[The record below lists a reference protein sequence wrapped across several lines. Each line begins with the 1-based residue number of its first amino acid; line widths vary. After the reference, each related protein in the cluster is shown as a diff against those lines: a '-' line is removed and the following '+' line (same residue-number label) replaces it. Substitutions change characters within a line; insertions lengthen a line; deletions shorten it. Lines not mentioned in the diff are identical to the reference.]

1 MILALDISTS
11 ITGFCV
17 LHQFGDPI
25 HTGHIDL
32 RKEKDFFKKVDLV
45 KEKIIELNKKYNF
58 EEVAIEEPLQSF
70 ARGLSSAKTL
80 FTLAK
85 FNGIIQYIVH
95 TLDLVPTVINVN
107 NARKLV
113 GIKINK
119 KDKTKNTKEQVLEQ
133 VQKLTSGIMW
143 KKKTLKSGPRKGLE
157 IFDPCCYDMA
167 DAFVIGKAHFIE
179 KKIITK

>member
-17 LHQFGDPI
+17 FNQWDCI
-25 HTGHIDL
+25 HIGHIDL

-45 KEKIIELNKKYNF
+45 KEKIEELNEHYKFKK
-58 EEVAIEEPLQSF
+58 VAIEEAFQSF
-70 ARGLSSAKTL
+70 GRGLSSAKTL

-85 FNGIIQYIVH
+85 FNGIIQYIVFSLGIS
-95 TLDLVPTVINVN
+95 TTVINVN

-119 KDKTKNTKEQVLEQ
+119 KDKTKTTKQKVLDQ
-133 VQKLTSGIMW
+133 VQQLDTKITW
-143 KKKTLKSGPRKGLE
+143 KKRRLKSGPRKGLE
-157 IFDPCCYDMA
+157 IFDDCCYDMA
-167 DAFVIGKAHFIE
+167 DAWVIGKAHLLE
-179 KKIITK
+179 NKSKAQ

>member
-17 LHQFGDPI
+17 FNKWNAVHI
-25 HTGHIDL
+25 GHIDL
-32 RKEKDFFKKVDLV
+32 RKEKDFFKKIDLV
-45 KEKIIELNKKYNF
+45 KNEINRLHKQYNF
-58 EEVAIEEPLQSF
+58 NEVAIEEAFQSF
-70 ARGLSSAKTL
+70 GRGLSSAKTL

-85 FNGIIQYIVH
+85 FNGIIQYIVFS
-95 TLDLVPTVINVN
+95 LGIEATVINVN

-133 VQKLTSGIMW
+133 VQQLNSTFLWPKRV
-143 KKKTLKSGPRKGLE
+143 LKSGPRKGLE
-157 IFDPCCYDMA
+157 IYDECCFDRA
-167 DAFVIGKAHFIE
+167 DAYVIGKAHLIE
-179 KKIITK
+179 NKNKAM

>member
-17 LHQFGDPI
+17 FNEWNAVHI
-25 HTGHIDL
+25 GHIDL

-45 KEKIIELNKKYNF
+45 RKKITELHKQYNF
-58 EEVAIEEPLQSF
+58 KQVAIEEAFQSF
-70 ARGLSSAKTL
+70 GRGLSSAKTL

-85 FNGIIQYIVH
+85 FNGIIQYIVF
-95 TLDLVPTVINVN
+95 TLNIDTTVINVN
-107 NARKLV
+107 NARKIV

-133 VQKLTSGIMW
+133 VQKLNSTLMW
-143 KKKTLKSGPRKGLE
+143 PKRVLKSGPRKGLE
-157 IFDPCCYDMA
+157 IYDECCYDRA
-167 DAFVIGKAHFIE
+167 DAYVVGKAHLIE
-179 KKIITK
+179 NNNIT

>member
-11 ITGFCV
+11 ITGFCIFNKWEAV
-17 LHQFGDPI
+17 HI
-25 HTGHIDL
+25 GHIDL

-45 KEKIIELNKKYNF
+45 KEKIEELHKQYKF
-58 EEVAIEEPLQSF
+58 KEVAIEEAFQSF
-70 ARGLSSAKTL
+70 GRGLSSAKTL

-85 FNGIIQYIVH
+85 FNGIIQYIVFSLGIS
-95 TLDLVPTVINVN
+95 TTVINVN

-133 VQKLTSGIMW
+133 VQKLNSTLMW
-143 KKKTLKSGPRKGLE
+143 PKRILKSGPRKGLE
-157 IFDPCCYDMA
+157 IYDDCCYDRA
-167 DAFVIGKAHFIE
+167 DAYVIGKAHLLE
-179 KKIITK
+179 NKTIT

>member
-17 LHQFGDPI
+17 FNEWNAVHI
-25 HTGHIDL
+25 GHVDL

-45 KEKIIELNKKYNF
+45 KEKIEELHNQYSFK
-58 EEVAIEEPLQSF
+58 EVAIEEAFQSF
-70 ARGLSSAKTL
+70 GRGLSSAKTL

-85 FNGIIQYIVH
+85 FNGIIQYIVFS
-95 TLDLVPTVINVN
+95 LGIKATVINVN

-113 GIKINK
+113 GIKVNK

-133 VQKLTSGIMW
+133 VQQLNSTLTWPKRI
-143 KKKTLKSGPRKGLE
+143 LKSGPRKGLE
-157 IFDPCCYDMA
+157 IYDDCCYDRS
-167 DAFVIGKAHFIE
+167 DAWVIGKAHLLE
-179 KKIITK
+179 NKEQA

>member
-17 LHQFGDPI
+17 FNEWNAI
-25 HTGHIDL
+25 HIGHIDL
-32 RKEKDFFKKVDLV
+32 RKEKDFFKKIDLV
-45 KEKIIELNKKYNF
+45 KEKIEELHKQYNF
-58 EEVAIEEPLQSF
+58 KQVAIEEAFQSF
-70 ARGLSSAKTL
+70 GRGLSSAKTL

-85 FNGIIQYIVH
+85 FNGIIQYIVFS
-95 TLDLVPTVINVN
+95 LGIKATVINVN

-133 VQKLTSGIMW
+133 VQQLNSTLIWPKR
-143 KKKTLKSGPRKGLE
+143 TLKSGPRKGLE
-157 IFDPCCYDMA
+157 IYDDCCYDRA
-167 DAFVIGKAHFIE
+167 DAWVIGKAQLLE
-179 KKIITK
+179 NKKQA

>member
-17 LHQFGDPI
+17 FNEWNAVHI
-25 HTGHIDL
+25 GHIDL

-45 KEKIIELNKKYNF
+45 KNKIEELHQQYNF
-58 EEVAIEEPLQSF
+58 KNVAIEEAFQSF
-70 ARGLSSAKTL
+70 GRGLSSAKTL

-85 FNGIIQYIVH
+85 FNGIIQYIVFS
-95 TLDLVPTVINVN
+95 LGIDATVINVN

-133 VQKLTSGIMW
+133 VQKLNTTLTW
-143 KKKTLKSGPRKGLE
+143 PTKVLKSGPRKGLE
-157 IFDPCCYDMA
+157 IYDDSCYDRA
-167 DAFVIGKAHFIE
+167 DAWVIGKAHLLE
-179 KKIITK
+179 NKKQA

>member
-11 ITGFCV
+11 ITGYCV
-17 LHQFGDPI
+17 FNEWNAVHI
-25 HTGHIDL
+25 GHVDL

-45 KEKIIELNKKYNF
+45 KEKIEELHKRYSFK
-58 EEVAIEEPLQSF
+58 EVVIEEAFQSF
-70 ARGLSSAKTL
+70 GRGLSSAKTL

-85 FNGIIQYIVH
+85 FNGIIQYIVFSLGIN
-95 TLDLVPTVINVN
+95 TTVINVN

-133 VQKLTSGIMW
+133 VQNLNSNLMW
-143 KKKTLKSGPRKGLE
+143 PKRILKSGPRKGLE
-157 IFDPCCYDMA
+157 IYDDPCYDRA
-167 DAFVIGKAHFIE
+167 DAWVIGKAYLIE
-179 KKIITK
+179 NKNKA

>member
-11 ITGFCV
+11 ITGFCI
-17 LHQFGDPI
+17 LHKFGDPI

-45 KEKIIELNKKYNF
+45 KEKIVELNSNYKF
-58 EEVAIEEPLQSF
+58 DEVAIEEPLQSF

-85 FNGIIQYIVH
+85 FNGIIQYIVY
-95 TLDLVPTVINVN
+95 TLGLTPTVINVN

-113 GIKINK
+113 GIKIVK
-119 KDKTKNTKEQVLEQ
+119 KSEKNTKQQVLEQ
-133 VQKLTSGIMW
+133 VQQLASGIIW
-143 KKKTLKSGPRKGLE
+143 QKRILKSGPRKGLE
-157 IFDPCCYDMA
+157 IYDECCYDIA
-167 DAFVIGKAHFIE
+167 DAFVIAKAHFLE
-179 KKIITK
+179 KKDIT